1 MRNLSRISHSFNQ
14 LIFDAGEVLK
24 NKLLRADGTVKWYR
38 YHWRR
43 MHLCLS
49 SKGITE
55 FNSNIGRQY
64 LLDLFGEFDYAAL
77 PKCDKDVVKIINVL
91 CEFYDTGT
99 LVSYK
104 ERIVLDGTIGKQMKQ
119 FIRQQESLRL
129 KPSTTKEREH
139 YLSRFLLYLK
149 DRNIN
154 AMSEVK
160 KVIILDYLKT
170 LDRLKPSVTHM
181 TLRAIRCF
189 LKYLFDQ
196 GLLKV
201 DSSTFVPR
209 HKYVKQ
215 ARLPSVYKVDEVQRM
230 ISAIDRSRP
239 RGKRDYAMVLI
250 ASRLG
255 MRASDIAGLKFE
267 NLLWE
272 QSLISYNQYKTGRLL
287 QLRLLSDVGEAII
300 DYLKYARPVSKEPFV
315 FLTGRSPVARV
326 YSGSVTHAVQEAFK
340 ASRSSWPWR
349 FTVNAILFA
358 YRPDFHETVHVR
370 CATCTRCLLRTERRP
385 LLCVSN
391 SRVSTRHIWS
401 DTWPT
406 NGNLALNKKRKRPF

>member
-1 MRNLSRISHSFNQ
+1 MRNLRRISHSFNH

-43 MHLCLS
+43 MHLRLS

-64 LLDLFGEFDYAAL
+64 LLGLFGEFDYATL
-77 PKCDKDVVKIINVL
+77 PKRDKDVVKIINVL

-104 ERIVLDGTIGKQMKQ
+104 ERIVLDGAIGKQMKQ
-119 FIRQQESLRL
+119 FIRHQESLRL
-129 KPSTTKEREH
+129 KSSTTKEREH

-149 DRNIN
+149 DQNIN

-181 TLRAIRCF
+181 RLRAIRCF

-209 HKYVKQ
+209 DKYMKQ
-215 ARLPSVYKVDEVQRM
+215 ARLPSIYKVDEVQRM

-239 RGKRDYAMVLI
+239 RGKRDYAMVLM
-250 ASRLG
+250 ASGFDL
-255 MRASDIAGLKFE
+255 
-267 NLLWE
+267 
-272 QSLISYNQYKTGRLL
+272 
-287 QLRLLSDVGEAII
+287 VGI
-300 DYLKYARPVSKEPFV
+300 
-315 FLTGRSPVARV
+315 
-326 YSGSVTHAVQEAFK
+326 
-340 ASRSSWPWR
+340 
-349 FTVNAILFA
+349 
-358 YRPDFHETVHVR
+358 
-370 CATCTRCLLRTERRP
+370 
-385 LLCVSN
+385 
-391 SRVSTRHIWS
+391 
-401 DTWPT
+401 
-406 NGNLALNKKRKRPF
+406 